1 MMVMVRGTVAIVRS
15 GNHYDGVLG
24 ALKLIDSEFREVVG
38 GRKKFLIKPNF
49 VSTTIYLSATPK
61 ETVEAILNHL
71 FENYNVSEALIA
83 ESPAVARA
91 EEGFR
96 NYGYYDLKKKYP
108 EIEFGDLDD
117 YGQVEYRLV
126 DEHGEEFTVYV
137 SKLLLD
143 KSFVKISPCRA
154 KTHDTVVVTL
164 SIKNMVMGAIRR
176 GYKPR
181 MHRGYYT
188 INYNIAL
195 LATEL
200 MPDLGI
206 VDGVVGME
214 GNGPVGGEPKK
225 WGVVFAST
233 NPVNLDVTVAYAMG
247 FNPRDIGYLY
257 FLTKWGYGEIDP
269 YKISIVGE
277 RLENIMTK
285 FRPHDTYKKQ
295 LSWKTVSHR
304 STFFK

>member
-1 MMVMVRGTVAIVRS
+1 MSRATVAIVRS
-15 GNHYDGVLG
+15 NDHYDGVLR
-24 ALKLIDSEFREVVG
+24 ALKLIDSEFREAIG
-38 GRKKFLIKPNF
+38 GRRKFLIKPNF

-61 ETVEAILNHL
+61 ETVEAILDYL
-71 FENYNVSEALIA
+71 FENYNVSEVLIA

-117 YGQVEYRLV
+117 YGEVEYRLV
-126 DEHGEEFTVYV
+126 DEQREEFAVYV
-137 SKLLLD
+137 SKLILD

-188 INYNIAL
+188 INHNIAL
-195 LATEL
+195 LAKDL

-214 GNGPVGGEPKK
+214 GNGPVSGEPKK

-269 YKISIVGE
+269 HKIPIVGE
-277 RLENIMTK
+277 RLEDIMTK

-295 LSWKTVSHR
+295 LSWKTISHR